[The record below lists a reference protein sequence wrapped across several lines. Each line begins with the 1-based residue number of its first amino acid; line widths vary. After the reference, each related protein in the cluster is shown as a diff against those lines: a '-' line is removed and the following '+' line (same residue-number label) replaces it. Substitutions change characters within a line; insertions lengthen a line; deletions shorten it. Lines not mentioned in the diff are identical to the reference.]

1 MKFKKFQITV
11 EKPQQ
16 NDILLLKDTHYIN
29 DETSNKI
36 LQFQTI
42 NADHSLSKFI
52 PLNLNNINSIKF
64 NNHLNKK
71 KENRNRKLQQ

>member
-42 NADHSLSKFI
+42 NADQSLSKFI
-52 PLNLNNINSIKF
+52 PLNLNNIKY
-64 NNHLNKK
+64 
-71 KENRNRKLQQ
+71 